1 MSNRVAPAPG
11 VSPKTEP
18 RASYAISETDLPAS
32 QGPSLV
38 HESIAYEDETDG
50 TDDEEVVGN
59 RQRLSVA
66 QRVVSIKNC
75 TLLLLVVSIVGTAAV
90 CVLLGLQS
98 SQSALDKKED
108 QCNAAIGALGSSS
121 RDSLGTRTDD
131 LLEAVVGSQGHAVLS
146 FLNRNIELAVYLEH
160 RITSFSARGIS
171 FTDRDKV
178 IADLQFPFW
187 TTMALSIDKG
197 VTGLG
202 FIENSRGH
210 AVYAYEQPESV
221 SNPPDGIHVVLA
233 THAYGAD
240 PPQIKGPRYIGTP
253 IPYHGGLNY
262 SQGCCDGC
270 TLLSGKYEGWAG
282 IDGACKQR
290 FEEDQRRETQ
300 HTLSLLPW
308 WQLHKPRWSPPF
320 VIGDLLGIAAIVP
333 CGENQVKMGS
343 MSVGVDVRALS
354 VTYET
359 EVKRLTAGG
368 SEMVARIFS
377 SVASDVFF
385 NDIGPL
391 AQLLNYESQVGV
403 LTGASHG
410 STTGFEYSPVNPDG
424 TCPPNSRVTSTNA
437 SICQGVAFILTVNS
451 SDPVIREMA
460 VSFGSNYSNASSTAQ
475 LLDIPRED
483 GAEPEPFYVRS
494 TKVVSP
500 GLEWWVVIAID
511 RESIMGHIDEQL
523 RQVNEAIVRG
533 AEQVDEEVEDDRN
546 VLLYITAG
554 VMVAFIFFGW
564 LFVSGVTGP
573 LHRLMEEMKF
583 VSEMEID
590 RVDEE
595 RSLSGLREVY
605 TMELS
610 FRTMISNLREFRK
623 YMPATILEDEEEDE
637 YALSDVRPPA
647 AGTVTLVFTDIKG
660 STSLWENATSAMAVS
675 LKQHNGIIRKALK
688 EHGGYEVKTVGDAFF
703 CVFEDPEKAVRFSVQ
718 CQADLNEAEWPQELA
733 ESGLPQAAQLKDA
746 DTGKYTWNGVRIRIG
761 VHMGHCE
768 MEVNP
773 TTHRADYFGPPV
785 NTAARC
791 EAAGVGGFVVISDAV
806 SDAVGKAKLD
816 TFCTQHPLGE
826 KEMKGVGKPVA
837 LTGLLPRGLSKRMD
851 IVGSDGQEKA
861 PVRRSVAVQKAE
873 DEFLQRRE
881 RRDKK
886 KVPGKLRTAL
896 TVTRGAVA
904 QVISPFLWDD
914 ERGGTTGVLEDA
926 NRYVAV
932 SEASAER
939 TEGVLQF
946 CIGSAVI
953 VSWGAGRK
961 CGNPQDQSVIFVGIL
976 YKRFKDAPRA
986 ARCCLGVAGSV
997 LLFGNLGAAQRG
1009 ARRFATVMGA
1019 AVEQSGLLALL
1030 ARQYLCFALACRLE
1044 RSLAVR
1050 SASRPIVRWTK
1061 ATETYLALELDLD
1074 EEIEP
1079 LSTDDAQWTSPAYER
1094 AFEGRNVA
1102 DLLRIAELRTHDRTL
1117 TRVAEDAGKSDLME
1131 AWWMSGITVPDRASF
1146 RTGAHASS
1154 RGLSQASGHSSRRF
1168 SGGGGG
1174 SRVFGHHG
1182 PKSPRT
1188 SVVSGSIARRALSA
1202 DKGSQR
1208 SRGSSMSQQ
1217 SRGVD
1222 ETQVRLN

>member
-733 ESGLPQAAQLKDA
+733 ESGLPQAAQLKDS
-746 DTGKYTWNGVRIRIG
+746 TGKYIWNGVRIRIG
-761 VHMGHCE
+761 VHMGPCE

-773 TTHRADYFGPPV
+773 TTQRADYFGPPV

-806 SDAVGKAKLD
+806 RDAVGKATLNK
-816 TFCTQHPLGE
+816 FCTQHPLGE

-837 LTGLLPRGLSKRMD
+837 LTGLLPKGLKKRLD
-851 IVGSDGQEKA
+851 IVGPDGKEKA
-861 PVRRSVAVQKAE
+861 PNTFAPVVPTTGKIEVKP
-873 DEFLQRRE
+873 E
-881 RRDKK
+881 RNLKMVIDR
-886 KVPGKLRTAL
+886 LRTAL
-896 TVTRGAVA
+896 YASRGAVA
-904 QVISPFLWDD
+904 QVHIPLEWTEDH
-914 ERGGTTGVLEDA
+914 GGTWGVMDDA
-926 NRYVAV
+926 NKHVAA
-932 SEASAER
+932 SEAAAER

-976 YKRFKDAPRA
+976 RKRFSDVDIMM
-986 ARCCLGVAGSV
+986 RCCLGVAGSV
-997 LLFGNLGAAQRG
+997 LLSGNIGAPNRG

-1030 ARQYLCFALACRLE
+1030 ARRYMCFALCSGIETTLM
-1044 RSLAVR
+1044 ST
-1050 SASRPIVRWTK
+1050 RPIVAWTSCSG
-1061 ATETYLALELDLD
+1061 APQVAFELDLCNSMD
-1074 EEIEP
+1074 VVATRTP
-1079 LSTDDAQWTSPAYER
+1079 LSEEKEYDEDQWTSATYVT
-1094 AFEGRNVA
+1094 AFAEN
-1102 DLLRIAELRTHDRTL
+1102 DLSSLLRVSELRPDDTTL
-1117 TRVAEDAGKSDLME
+1117 RAVAAAAASLDGGMKETPWLVGGLAVPEDALAILKQTSQ
-1131 AWWMSGITVPDRASF
+1131 SF
-1146 RTGAHASS
+1146 RTMRSHK
-1154 RGLSQASGHSSRRF
+1154 SQ
-1168 SGGGGG
+1168 
-1174 SRVFGHHG
+1174 
-1182 PKSPRT
+1182 KSQK
-1188 SVVSGSIARRALSA
+1188 SY
-1202 DKGSQR
+1202 
-1208 SRGSSMSQQ
+1208 Q
-1217 SRGVD
+1217 SR
-1222 ETQVRLN
+1222 